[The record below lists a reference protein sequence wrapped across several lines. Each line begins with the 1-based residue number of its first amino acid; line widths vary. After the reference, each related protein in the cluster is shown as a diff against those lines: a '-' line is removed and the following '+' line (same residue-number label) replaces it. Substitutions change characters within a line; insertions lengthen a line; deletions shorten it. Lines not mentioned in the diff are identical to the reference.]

1 MKRIDVYVPTA
12 KRNSVIGAVIKLGV
26 EGVTFVKGNGKGQ
39 RKRPII
45 GANKGTTKTMSEYNN
60 IDYIT
65 TVVDDSKISKVI
77 DTIMDTAYTGFDVDG
92 KIFVYTVEESYD
104 ISNRRKE

>member
-1 MKRIDVYVPTA
+1 MKRIDAYIPTA
-12 KRNSVIGAVIKLGV
+12 KRNSVIDALVGLGV

-39 RKRPII
+39 RKRPTI
-45 GANKGTTKTMSEYNN
+45 GGNRGTTKTISEYNE

-65 TVVDDSKISKVI
+65 TVVDDSKINKVV
-77 DTIMDTAYTGFDVDG
+77 DTIMDTAHTGLNVDG

-104 ISNRRKE
+104 ITSRRKE

>member
-1 MKRIDVYVPTA
+1 MKRIDVYIPTV
-12 KRNSVIGAVIKLGV
+12 KRNSVIDAIIELGV

-39 RKRPII
+39 RKRPTV
-45 GANKGTTKTMSEYNN
+45 GGHRGTTRTVSEYNN

-65 TVVDDSKISKVI
+65 TVVDDSKINKVI
-77 DTIMDTAYTGFDVDG
+77 DAIMGAAHTSFDVDG

-104 ISNRRKE
+104 ITSKRKE